1 MLTLEARDSNVE
13 LGFVMGSQ
21 EGFGALSRVLGPIIA
36 AFIWKATVENDG
48 YFDYHTVFHVCGIL
62 MLFAVLMQLKLKLNY
77 QDKIVEN

>member
-1 MLTLEARDSNVE
+1 MRFSKGLILKFSY
-13 LGFVMGSQ
+13 
-21 EGFGALSRVLGPIIA
+21 IIA

-62 MLFAVLMQLKLKLNY
+62 MLFAVLIQLKLKLNY